1 MPLPCRSHNI
11 YSTEQHTR
19 SNRCFFASTSMT
31 ILSLSNELLISIF
44 IASPT
49 VHDALRLSGTS
60 RLFRAIFL
68 EYETLIME
76 GILRPQIFG
85 FEDAPALAIA
95 ETSFLDI
102 KGPTGLSPDGPQ
114 LPLRFCIPR
123 LLRNAELASSACA
136 ECAAHPEPDVDPY
149 ERGQKHLTPL
159 PDSYYFI
166 RLMVLAYDFRQLRGP
181 LYTRLRT
188 APAEWIHHRDKLIT
202 FLIYVS
208 KITCQHRHCIHSNPS
223 WGTAE
228 EVKEYARSMELFI
241 YHNWEYANDIIAD
254 ANTDCERPGNEL
266 EKTIRAYS
274 R

>member
-1 MPLPCRSHNI
+1 
-11 YSTEQHTR
+11 
-19 SNRCFFASTSMT
+19 MT

-68 EYETLIME
+68 EHETLIME

-85 FEDAPALAIA
+85 FEDAAALAIA

-102 KGPTGLSPDGPQ
+102 KGPTGLSPDGLQ

-149 ERGQKHLTPL
+149 ERG
-159 PDSYYFI
+159 
-166 RLMVLAYDFRQLRGP
+166 
-181 LYTRLRT
+181 
-188 APAEWIHHRDKLIT
+188 
-202 FLIYVS
+202 
-208 KITCQHRHCIHSNPS
+208 
-223 WGTAE
+223 
-228 EVKEYARSMELFI
+228 
-241 YHNWEYANDIIAD
+241 
-254 ANTDCERPGNEL
+254 
-266 EKTIRAYS
+266 
-274 R
+274 